1 MNDEYRDM
9 YLQEDPVYW
18 EYFSRNIKK
27 NMIKMVAEMRG
38 SDFIFYHVDK
48 KYYHCKKI
56 SLNRGGTF
64 DESTD

>member
-1 MNDEYRDM
+1 
-9 YLQEDPVYW
+9 
-18 EYFSRNIKK
+18 
-27 NMIKMVAEMRG
+27 MIKMVAEMRG